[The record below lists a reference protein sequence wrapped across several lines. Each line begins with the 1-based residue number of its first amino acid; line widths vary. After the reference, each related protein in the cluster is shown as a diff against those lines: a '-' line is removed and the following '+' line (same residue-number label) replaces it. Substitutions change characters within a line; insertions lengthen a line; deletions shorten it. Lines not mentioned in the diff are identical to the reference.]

1 MKIQGIKLHLF
12 PVEEVHCG
20 YGLQQGNVLPS
31 LSYVPGRVLRG
42 GLGGWAI
49 RAGCVTGAK
58 DNRFEKL
65 FLSDEDPFKISFPC
79 CTYKGLL
86 PAPLSLFQPKG
97 SVRDPETALATEDIR
112 VISKAK
118 KINLTSCSG
127 PLDFLNRDE
136 WPSDIDM
143 TLKSAKGCVIDAY
156 LQVMQG
162 LSPCIDLKSRH
173 DKDKRRVVEKGLFA
187 EESLPAAV
195 PFEPTRHYYK
205 GTVYFEEDE
214 ETAAIFEKLKDGSFR
229 DPEDLKSESLT
240 DPDPQRIVFLGHRR
254 VPVLVYAV
262 DIEEEQMNKDIVL
275 SKGNNEKQFTITF
288 LSDLVSG
295 QTNPFP
301 LTAEMVRDATGL
313 TGLKKERAFCDRGT
327 AYGFDVIK
335 NRKLNPKATIAAGS
349 CILLKA
355 NGFDATA
362 LNTLREKSFIGM
374 GNNTRDGFGRF
385 EINWPIHHL
394 TS

>member
-1 MKIQGIKLHLF
+1 MKIQGIKLYLF

-31 LSYVPGRVLRG
+31 LPYVPGRVLRG
-42 GLGGWAI
+42 GMGGWAI
-49 RAGCVTGAK
+49 RAKCVTGANDDQFK
-58 DNRFEKL
+58 KL
-65 FLSDEDPFKISFPC
+65 FLSESLFKISFPC

-97 SVRDPETALATEDIR
+97 SVRDPETALANEDIR
-112 VISKAK
+112 VVSKAK
-118 KINLTSCSG
+118 QIDSSSCSG

-173 DKDKRRVVEKGLFA
+173 DKDKRRVVEEGLFA

-195 PFEPTRHYYK
+195 PFEPTRHYYE
-205 GTVYFEEDE
+205 GTVYFEEDDK
-214 ETAAIFEKLKDGSFR
+214 TAAIFEKLKDGSFR

-240 DPDPQRIVFLGHRR
+240 DPDPLRIVFLGHRR

-262 DIEEEQMNKDIVL
+262 DIEEEPMNKDIVL
-275 SKGNNEKQFTITF
+275 SKGDNEKQFTITF
-288 LSDLVSG
+288 LSDLVPE
-295 QTNPFP
+295 QKKPFS
-301 LTAEMVRDATGL
+301 LTAEMVQDATGL

-327 AYGFDVIK
+327 AYGFNVIE
-335 NRKLNPKATIAAGS
+335 NRTLNPKATIAAGS
-349 CILLKA
+349 CILFKA
-355 NGFDATA
+355 DGLDATA

-385 EINWPIHHL
+385 KINWPIHHL